1 MLRPTYMH
9 RKSFQPLEV
18 LSCVHRHYYNYLL
31 HYVFLLSR
39 GMQKEVPHPP
49 PDLEEFTEAS

>member
-1 MLRPTYMH
+1 M
-9 RKSFQPLEV
+9 EV